1 MRSRTLITLSLL
13 GSSCGEFVPA
23 ASGSVLDATPSVM
36 QPPLAHAG
44 ADEEVLRGFPAVLR
58 GTGSYHPAGISFNAR
73 WEQIDGQRVTL
84 SNPETL
90 QPTLIAP
97 LIEQVLTFR
106 LRVDDGRWSTDDTVT
121 LRVVREPTRVAPV
134 VRAGPDRIVDS
145 TDPAS
150 PDDNDIVDAPELA
163 RWEAVAVEPS
173 VFSNRVEDY
182 TGPMPF
188 RLSAARDELQSAP
201 DYLLLFAD
209 NDDDTS
215 RGGLG
220 RQAPVSSVRG
230 PEVVSPGA
238 RFVLDATQSTDSNG
252 DSLRYRWE
260 QVRGEPA
267 LDPSDAGLARRE
279 LSAPSR
285 SQELLFRVY
294 ASDGQ
299 LESAPAELQVVI
311 RPIEETNLL
320 DLSLGLDLRSR
331 PGREVR
337 LDTSLLVGE
346 PEMAQ
351 DSVEDPLAFEWLQT
365 IGSDVDLTIEDD
377 GSAVFVAPPS
387 IETLAFVLVASD
399 SASLSNP
406 SVSTVSIVDDQ
417 TNTRPVVFLCS
428 SVSAPEPGQNV
439 VLAAEIYDPEGDAL
453 SAPQWS
459 SSFDIDLTD
468 QTTPR
473 VGTTCAGEAP
483 SIHGGPLGS
492 ATVSSVSFEMPEVD
506 DELVR
511 VDVRVCDELQGCTTV
526 GFNFTNP
533 S

>member
-13 GSSCGEFVPA
+13 GSGCGEFVPA
-23 ASGSVLDATPSVM
+23 ASGSVLSATPSVM

-58 GTGSYHPAGISFNAR
+58 GTGSYHPAGVSFNAR

-84 SNPETL
+84 SNPESL

-97 LIEQVLTFR
+97 LTEQVLTFR

-121 LRVVREPTRVAPV
+121 LRVVREPTRIAPV

-145 TDPAS
+145 TDSAG
-150 PDDNDIVDAPELA
+150 PDEGDIVAAPELA

-173 VFSNRVEDY
+173 TFSNRVEDY
-182 TGPMPF
+182 TGPRPF

-201 DYLLLFAD
+201 DYLLLVAD
-209 NDDDTS
+209 ENDDTS
-215 RGGLG
+215 SSGVG
-220 RQAPVSSVRG
+220 RQAPVSSVQG

-238 RFVLDATQSTDSNG
+238 RFILDATDSTDSNG

-299 LESAPAELQVVI
+299 LESTPAELQVVI
-311 RPIEETNLL
+311 RPFEETSLL
-320 DLSLGLDLRSR
+320 DLSVGLDLRSR

-337 LDTSLLVGE
+337 LNASLLVGE
-346 PEMAQ
+346 PETTQ
-351 DSVEDPLAFEWLQT
+351 DSGEERLAFEWLQT

-377 GSAVFVAPPS
+377 GSALFLAPPS

-406 SVSTVSIVDDQ
+406 SVSTVSIVDDE
-417 TNTRPVVFLCS
+417 TNTPPVVFLCS
-428 SVSAPEPGQNV
+428 SVSAPEAGQSV

-453 SAPQWS
+453 SSPQWS
-459 SSFDIDLTD
+459 SSFDIDLTN

-473 VGTTCAGEAP
+473 VGTTCAGEPP
-483 SIHGGPLGS
+483 SVHGGPQQS

-506 DELVR
+506 DDFVR
-511 VDVRVCDELQGCTTV
+511 VDVEVCDELLSCTKV
-526 GFNFTNP
+526 AFDFANP
-533 S
+533 L